1 MAVAAIAVVAVV
13 AACRAPTQARLVVT
27 TSALC
32 SETNGVAITVKDK
45 PATVARVLDET
56 PGFVTTSTTTCAQK
70 AGYGDYGTLVL
81 APGEATGAVLVVAGY
96 GATRAESCTPKNQFK
111 GCIVARRAFSFVD
124 HATITIPVSLDP
136 DCVDVPC
143 DAFSTCRRG
152 ACVDSSVS
160 CTESECTGPSLPP
173 PGEADAGATPRDGA
187 SDAPVGSSD
196 AGADSGGDGGG
207 GSDAGDAGSLVDA
220 GGGTSRCG
228 LVPGA
233 ACRGFGS
240 TMPNVP
246 CGPADVCCAMATG
259 ACVPYTGLDTTSCGG
274 SLFCCSDQA
283 DCTGGDVCCKR
294 TINGRQVFDC
304 RPTGACESPIAS
316 SILCDRGGGCPIV
329 GGMNGTCR
337 SGSFPY
343 MFCTYP

>member
-1 MAVAAIAVVAVV
+1 MGAVVAIGVIAAA

-56 PGFVTTSTTTCAQK
+56 PGFVTTSTTACAQK
-70 AGYGDYGTLVL
+70 AGYGDYGSLIL
-81 APGEATGAVLVVAGY
+81 APGEETGAVLVVAGY

-143 DAFSTCRRG
+143 DAFSTCRKG

-160 CTESECTGPSLPP
+160 CTESGCTGASLPP
-173 PGEADAGATPRDGA
+173 PGEVDAGPTPRDGSTDGPPADRDASPDGAPSDGGLDA
-187 SDAPVGSSD
+187 SDGAPPSD
-196 AGADSGGDGGG
+196 G
-207 GSDAGDAGSLVDA
+207 

-228 LVPGA
+228 LVPGT

-240 TMPNVP
+240 SLPDTP
-246 CGPADVCCAMATG
+246 CGPAEVCCAMATG
-259 ACVPYTGLDTTSCGG
+259 ACVAYTGLDTTSCGG

-283 DCTGGDVCCKR
+283 DCSGSDVCCKR
-294 TINGRQVFDC
+294 TVNGRQVFDC
-304 RPTGACESPIAS
+304 RPTGDCESPIAS
-316 SILCDRGGGCPIV
+316 SILCDRGGGCPLM
-329 GGMNGTCR
+329 GGMPGTCR
-337 SGSFPY
+337 NGSFPY
-343 MFCTYP
+343 KFCTYP